1 MATVYDAAAR
11 RKLQARIDALTPD
24 LKPRWGRMNVGQMIV
39 HCDLHLRHSL
49 GEHLTPVGKPIKY
62 FPLNLLII
70 YLLPTPKGV
79 PTMDELGLKGF
90 ASVEWYG
97 LLGPAGLQQA
107 VVAKWSQALA
117 KAAQDKSTVDL
128 INATGCDVEI
138 LSPAQTVGKVNADNA
153 KWGKVVKDAAIKA
166 E

>member
-79 PTMDELGLKGF
+79 PTMDELRDPVAGSFEEDRARLKDTL
-90 ASVEWYG
+90 EK
-97 LLGPAGLQQA
+97 LG
-107 VVAKWSQALA
+107 ALPPGTPMPVH
-117 KAAQDKSTVDL
+117 AAFGRIGRHAHGTLAHNHVDHHL
-128 INATGCDVEI
+128 KQFGA
-138 LSPAQTVGKVNADNA
+138 
-153 KWGKVVKDAAIKA
+153 
-166 E
+166 